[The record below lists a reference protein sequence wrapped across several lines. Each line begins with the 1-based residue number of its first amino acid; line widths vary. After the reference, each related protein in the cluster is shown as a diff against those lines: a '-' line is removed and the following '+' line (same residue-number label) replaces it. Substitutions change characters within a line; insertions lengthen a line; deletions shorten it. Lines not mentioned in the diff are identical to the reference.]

1 MGKSNYITL
10 SMEHLNPITRSFLE
24 MYVNG
29 ELKEQEIPKWM
40 DDLGIYEKKGPRSG
54 ESYGYFVYVSF
65 PPTSN
70 MKSYYPSD
78 MFDCINYAVRANEA
92 DFIVFDCDE
101 PPIDALPKY
110 DDNSYLNACKLAFK
124 LAKQQLHRTLNS
136 HDNDHTSLDKILR
149 EYESWLDEMVESPN
163 F

>member
-1 MGKSNYITL
+1 MILVYTK
-10 SMEHLNPITRSFLE
+10 R
-24 MYVNG
+24 
-29 ELKEQEIPKWM
+29 
-40 DDLGIYEKKGPRSG
+40 KGPRSD
-54 ESYGYFVYVSF
+54 ESYGYFVYIAF

-101 PPIDALPKY
+101 PPIDALPTY
-110 DDNSYLNACKLAFK
+110 DDNTYCNACKLAFK
-124 LAKQQLHRTLNS
+124 LAKQQLYKALNS
-136 HDNDHTSLDKILR
+136 HGDDRAPLSVVFR
-149 EYESWLDEMVESPN
+149 EYETWLEGMIESPN

>member
-1 MGKSNYITL
+1 MEKSKYVTL

-54 ESYGYFVYVSF
+54 ESYGYFVYIAF

-78 MFDCINYAVRANEA
+78 LFDCINYAVRANEA

-101 PPIDALPKY
+101 PPIGDLPTY

-124 LAKQQLHRTLNS
+124 LAKQHLHRALNS
-136 HDNDHTSLDKILR
+136 HDNDRTPLGEILR